1 MPTPLQIQQAIQ
13 QVTDHHSFIHVLLR
27 QTLGWEIPEEAGEM
41 EEIAYSWSIE
51 ELRAEGLNKEIVDG
65 QIWQIQPMVS
75 DAQQDWGIFVL
86 EFKRPD
92 AFGTGRGMAGLLRKV
107 LSGLVNKARGR
118 PSHLP
123 AWEREHLLFICTYK
137 YQHFRFGYFRA
148 PRDKEKTATLA
159 HFGWTQGDTHIQ
171 TLARCNLP
179 PLAFPK
185 DGGADRQAW
194 VSQWQSAFDKS
205 KVTEQ
210 FYKDYVDVL
219 NSMEESLVGLENT
232 DKEPH
237 ARRDYARLVLGRL
250 MFLYFLQKKGWLGI
264 AGQTSTKGARLQPE
278 YAYLET
284 HFDQVTSR
292 ARTNSNSTT
301 FYDDFLTG
309 LFFSVLNVPR
319 SDRPP
324 QVTRKYGEIPFL
336 NGGLFHRT
344 NEELYHKDRL
354 HIPDDVFRKVF
365 DPQDGLFLKY
375 NFTVKEDEPLDVIV
389 AVDPEMLGLVFER
402 QVVERE
408 VKGAFYTPLSVVGF
422 MCQRSLAEYLSAET
436 VVPCDKVAHLLE
448 QEDAAQLTEAE
459 AHDVFDRLS
468 GIAVCDAAAGSGAF
482 LLGMLHRLVR
492 LNYAVYRGFPSVAK
506 EMRRRL
512 QKTAPAEMRLKSDWT
527 EHHVRYLLKRSI
539 VRNNLFGV
547 DIEPS
552 AIQIAQLRMWL
563 SLCVEHEAD
572 FVQEIPP
579 LPNLDYNLRVGNSLT
594 GHYLGIDF
602 ELETDTR
609 SSHLLPIME
618 DLDRLEAAYYEMTDE
633 REKKQQRDEI
643 EHLHWR
649 LLEEGI
655 RDELHQLPAKRR
667 AVEDA
672 LQQRRDGSLF
682 PEVEDFTSE
691 ERADLAWLERRKTD
705 LDAGLA
711 ALTTDQR
718 HLREEERSRHP
729 VLWRVHFARVFR
741 EKGGFDIVIMNPP
754 YVSTQ
759 GASELD
765 YVPDLTAKLGFN
777 DDLYVFFAFRSFGLP
792 HFLGIA
798 RPGGVVCYITSDTFF
813 TLQTKTRMRQ
823 LLQSRDLRLL
833 VQCDPFKQT
842 VDTAIFLALNQPPQ
856 SGPDILEFIQA
867 RPVLDR
873 FPPIAFDL
881 PWSGGAGFL
890 LPVSVVSSDDALPET
905 GDDEPQAEEE
915 NSRADAKA
923 DADPTVNVR
932 ECEHDGLRRYLT
944 PAAVYRNAIK
954 SAFFEPSPRNAILY
968 NRFMERTKRLVDE
981 WWDKIED
988 SRKFDRNR
996 ELIDRYHRSLQPGDV
1011 TIAGLICEGGQ
1022 GMAPANNGRFL
1033 GYLEGTPQAEAIIG
1047 RRRVLETRWDDTGE
1061 VARVYRR
1068 LKARTSEFPELADS
1082 LKEHFP
1088 GEDNWRQ
1095 VLGFKRGEIYRIV
1108 QANLICDV
1116 DDLSARQRSQM
1127 IRKGIKGKKCWVP
1140 YRKGDPEG
1148 NKWVSFDPLYICWSE
1163 ENVEWLSTH
1172 SGQSE
1177 ANMPVLRNRH
1187 LYLTDGITW
1196 TRIGNH
1202 VCMKARIQP
1211 KCVFDADS
1219 VRLTPITSC
1228 VSAHTFLA
1236 MLNSDLLS
1244 YFCKRFLLNTA
1255 KYEIGAVRML
1265 PIVIPTP
1272 SQEAALA
1279 QLAQRAIAVQTEI
1292 LRDGRTERREELDRI
1307 QCEVNT
1313 AVEELYGVAGM
1324 GPFNEF

>member
-1 MPTPLQIQQAIQ
+1 MPTADQIQQAIR
-13 QVTDHHSFIHVLLR
+13 QVTDQRSFIHLLR
-27 QTLGWEIPEEAGEM
+27 EKLGWPIPDEVGEV
-41 EEIAYSWSIE
+41 EEIAYPWAE
-51 ELRAEGLNKEIVDG
+51 ELRAKGLDEKIVDG
-65 QIWQIQPMVS
+65 RIWQIQPMV
-75 DAQQDWGIFVL
+75 AGTEQDWGIFVL
-86 EFKRPD
+86 EFKHPG
-92 AFGTGRGMAGLLRKV
+92 AFGTGRGMTGLLRRV
-107 LSGLVNKARGR
+107 LGGLVQKARGR

-123 AWEREHLLFICTYK
+123 AWEREHLLFICTYN
-137 YQHFRFGYFRA
+137 YQHFRFAYFRA
-148 PRDKEKTATLA
+148 PRDKEKTAPLA
-159 HFGWTQGDTHIQ
+159 HFGWMQGDAHVQ
-171 TLARCNLP
+171 TLARYNLP
-179 PLAFPK
+179 PLAFPQ
-185 DGGADRQAW
+185 DDGADRKAW

-210 FYKDYVDVL
+210 FYKDYIDVL
-219 NSMEESLVGLENT
+219 NKMEESIVGLENT
-232 DKEPH
+232 EKEPH
-237 ARRDYARLVLGRL
+237 AQRDYARLVLGRL

-264 AGQTSTKGARLQPE
+264 AGQTSAKGARLQPD
-278 YAYLET
+278 YAYLEG
-284 HFDQVTSR
+284 HFDRVTSH
-292 ARTNSNSTT
+292 AKAKSNSTA

-309 LFFSVLNVPR
+309 LFFNVLNVPR
-319 SDRPP
+319 GERPP

-344 NEELYHKDRL
+344 DEELYHKDRL
-354 HIPDDVFRKVF
+354 HIPDEVFGKVF
-365 DPQDGLFLKY
+365 DPRNGLFLKY

-422 MCQRSLAEYLSAET
+422 MCQRSLAEYLSADT
-436 VVPCDKVAHLLE
+436 VLPRDKVTHLLE
-448 QEDAAQLTEAE
+448 QEDAGNLTEAE
-459 AHDVFDRLS
+459 AHDVLDRLS
-468 GIAVCDAAAGSGAF
+468 GITVCDAAAGSGAF

-492 LNYAVYRGFPSVAK
+492 LNYVLYQGFPSAAK

-512 QKTAPAEMRLKSDWT
+512 QKTAPAEIRIKSDWT
-527 EHHVRYLLKRSI
+527 EHHVKYLLKRSI
-539 VRNNLFGV
+539 IRNNLFGV

-602 ELETDTR
+602 ELETNTR

-618 DLDRLEAAYYEMTDE
+618 DLDRLEASYYEMTDE
-633 REKKQQRDEI
+633 REKKEQRDEI

-655 RDELHQLPAKRR
+655 KDELHQLPTRR
-667 AVEDA
+667 HAVEDA
-672 LQQRRDGSLF
+672 LQKRRDGSLF
-682 PEVEDFTSE
+682 PEMEDFTSE

-705 LDAGLA
+705 LSAGLET
-711 ALTTDQR
+711 LTTDQR
-718 HLREEERSRHP
+718 HLRDEERSRHP
-729 VLWRVHFARVFR
+729 VLWRIHFARIFR
-741 EKGGFDIVIMNPP
+741 ERGGFDVVIMNPP

-798 RPGGVVCYITSDTFF
+798 RPGGVVCYIASDTFF

-823 LLQSRDLRLL
+823 LLQSRDLRVL

-842 VDTAIFLALNQPPQ
+842 VDTAIFLALNQPSE
-856 SGPDILEFIQA
+856 SGQDILEFIQA

-873 FPPIAFDL
+873 FPTIPFAAH
-881 PWSGGAGFL
+881 WGEGAAFL
-890 LPVSVVSSDDALPET
+890 LPASETPSDGT
-905 GDDEPQAEEE
+905 SDEPEADEPTTEEE
-915 NSRADAKA
+915 NTCVETESDS
-923 DADPTVNVR
+923 DSMVNIR
-932 ECEHDGLRRYLT
+932 GCEHDRLRRYLT
-944 PAAVYRNAIK
+944 PVTVYRNSIK
-954 SAFFEPSPRNAILY
+954 NAFFEPSRRNAVLY
-968 NRFMERTKRLVDE
+968 NRFVEPITRLVGE

-988 SRKFDRNR
+988 SRKFEQNR
-996 ELIDRYHRSLQPGDV
+996 QLIERYHRTLRPGEV

-1022 GMAPANNGRFL
+1022 GMAPANNGRYL
-1033 GYLEGTPQAEAIIG
+1033 GYLESTPQAGAIVN
-1047 RRRVLETRWDDTGE
+1047 RRRILEVQWDNDRE
-1061 VARVYRR
+1061 VAPVYRR
-1068 LKARTSEFPELADS
+1068 LKARTSDFPELADS
-1082 LKEHFP
+1082 LKEFFP
-1088 GEDNWRQ
+1088 GEDNWRR

-1108 QANLICDV
+1108 PANLLSDV
-1116 DDLSARQRSQM
+1116 DDLSARQRVQM

-1140 YRKGDPEG
+1140 YRKGDPGG
-1148 NKWVSFDPLYICWSE
+1148 NKWISFDPLYICWSE
-1163 ENVEWLSTH
+1163 ENVEWLFAH
-1172 SGQSE
+1172 SGRPE
-1177 ANMPVLRNRH
+1177 ANMPVVRNRH
-1187 LYLTDGITW
+1187 LYFTDGITW

-1211 KCVFDADS
+1211 RCVFDADS
-1219 VRLTPITSC
+1219 VRLTPIASC
-1228 VSAHTFLA
+1228 ISAYSFLA

-1244 YFCKRFLLNTA
+1244 YFCKKFLLNTA

-1272 SQEAALA
+1272 AQEAVMA

-1292 LRDGRTERREELDRI
+1292 LRNGRTERQEELDRI
-1307 QCEVNT
+1307 QHEVNT
-1313 AVEELYGVAGM
+1313 AVEELYGVAGV